1 MLGNLCLLLKFD
13 EEVQTRVVNV
23 RGWSEAD
30 RVVMLRSVLTGKVKK
45 HIQHLVKST
54 ARKISSVTD
63 ADADADTDTG
73 VLCWR
78 LLLLKIRVI

>member
-1 MLGNLCLLLKFD
+1 MLGNLCRLLKFD
-13 EEVQTRVVNV
+13 EEDQTRVVSV

-63 ADADADTDTG
+63 ADADTDTG

>member
-1 MLGNLCLLLKFD
+1 MGNLCLLLKFD
-13 EEVQTRVVNV
+13 EEDQTRVVSV

-30 RVVMLRSVLTGKVKK
+30 RVVMLQSVLTGKVKK

-63 ADADADTDTG
+63 ADTDTDTDTG
-73 VLCWR
+73 VLRWR
-78 LLLLKIRVI
+78 LLFLKIRVI

>member
-1 MLGNLCLLLKFD
+1 MGNLCLLLKFD
-13 EEVQTRVVNV
+13 EEDQTRVVSV

-30 RVVMLRSVLTGKVKK
+30 RVVMLQSVLTGKVKK

-63 ADADADTDTG
+63 ADTDTDTDTG

>member
-1 MLGNLCLLLKFD
+1 MGNLCRLLKFD
-13 EEVQTRVVNV
+13 EEDQTRVVSV

-30 RVVMLRSVLTGKVKK
+30 RVMLQSVLTGKVKK

>member
-1 MLGNLCLLLKFD
+1 MGNLCRLLKFD
-13 EEVQTRVVNV
+13 EEDQTRVVSV

-30 RVVMLRSVLTGKVKK
+30 RVVMLRSVLTGKIKK

>member
-1 MLGNLCLLLKFD
+1 MVGNLCLLLKFD
-13 EEVQTRVVNV
+13 EEDQTRVVSV

-63 ADADADTDTG
+63 A
-73 VLCWR
+73 VLKAE
-78 LLLLKIRVI
+78 LVQEEEV

>member
-1 MLGNLCLLLKFD
+1 MVGNLCLLLKFD
-13 EEVQTRVVNV
+13 EEDQTRVVNV

-30 RVVMLRSVLTGKVKK
+30 CVVMLRSVLTGKVKK

-63 ADADADTDTG
+63 A
-73 VLCWR
+73 VLKAE
-78 LLLLKIRVI
+78 LVQEEEV